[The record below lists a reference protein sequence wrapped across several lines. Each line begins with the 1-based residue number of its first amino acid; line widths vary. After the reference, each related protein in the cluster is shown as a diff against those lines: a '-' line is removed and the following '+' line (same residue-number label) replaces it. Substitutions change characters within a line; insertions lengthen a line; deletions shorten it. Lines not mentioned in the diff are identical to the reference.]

1 MAHLARRLIDVAAPN
16 GLPLAA
22 VAAMLLLPTPWPG
35 YLLSLATLGYGCYR
49 YRADGLGQHL
59 IGRILAIAAIL
70 IGLAMG
76 SQGRVGYSWA
86 IAGTLLIAIIAFE
99 PRLVTAL
106 TVRKLETANLPVN
119 RSGLERWNNPRTAFA
134 LITVLSLAFIAASAF
149 GWGQWAVTVA
159 CGLAAAGLAAGTVEK
174 WLGRRRRAHSGD
186 NDVLA
191 AVKAHAP
198 RFIVHFAA
206 PEGSEYQLRL
216 WLPYFDR
223 LGDDYLI
230 VLRDREFLPD
240 FAPRT
245 AAPIVVAPSIT
256 DLESML
262 VPTVK
267 AVFYVNQSMH
277 NAQCV
282 RFAHLTHI
290 QLMHGDSDKP
300 ASYNPISA
308 MYDRIFVA
316 GQAGIDR
323 YHNHGIDI
331 PTAKFRIVGHPQVAK
346 VTVGPRAKAADTP
359 TVALYAPTWTGL
371 SEDVNF
377 CSLPMARDICAAL
390 IARGVTVIVRP
401 HPYTRRNPAAAR
413 QLDAVERLLAAD
425 AEASGREHKWGKTTS
440 ETMSLIDCVNAAD
453 VMVTDAS
460 GAASDW
466 LYSEKPFA
474 VTDPTGLG
482 EKLAAEL
489 PLAKAAY
496 VIRAD
501 TANLDEVCAELL
513 DTDSL
518 AADRH
523 KMKAYYLGGFP
534 ADAYEEAFF
543 TAARDCYTE

>member
-1 MAHLARRLIDVAAPN
+1 LTDVAAPN
-16 GLPLAA
+16 GLPIAA
-22 VAAMLLLPTPWPG
+22 VLAFLLLPQIGGSFAWPWPG
-35 YLLSLATLGYGCYR
+35 YLLSLATFGYGWYR

-59 IGRILAIAAIL
+59 LGRATAIAAVL
-70 IGLAMG
+70 MGLAAG
-76 SQGRVGYSWA
+76 GEIGVAESLS
-86 IAGTLLIAIIAFE
+86 GTLLIAIIAFE
-99 PRLVTAL
+99 PRLLVAL
-106 TVRKLETANLPVN
+106 TARRLATANLPVR
-119 RSGLERWNNPRTAFA
+119 RSTVERWNNPRSAFVLVSA
-134 LITVLSLAFIAASAF
+134 LSLVFLLSSAF
-149 GWGQWAVTVA
+149 SWGKPAVTAVCSVA
-159 CGLAAAGLAAGTVEK
+159 ALGLAGGTVEK
-174 WLGRRRRAHSGD
+174 WLRQRRRAHTED

-191 AVKAHAP
+191 AVTAHGP
-198 RFIVHFAA
+198 RFAVHFAA

-216 WLPYFDR
+216 WLPYFDK
-223 LGDDYLI
+223 LGDPYLI
-230 VLRDREFLPD
+230 ILRDREFLPE
-240 FAPRT
+240 FAART
-245 AAPIVVAPSIT
+245 KTPVVVAPSIT

-262 VPTVK
+262 VPGIK
-267 AVFYVNQSMH
+267 AVFYVNNSMH

-282 RFAHLTHI
+282 RFAHLTHV

-331 PTAKFRIVGHPQVAK
+331 PGSRFRVVGHPQVAE
-346 VTVGPRAKAADTP
+346 VNVGPRGGDGP
-359 TVALYAPTWTGL
+359 PVALYAPTWTGL

-425 AEASGREHKWGKTTS
+425 AEASGRAHKWGKTTS
-440 ETMSLIDCVNAAD
+440 EQMSLVDCVNAAD
-453 VMVTDAS
+453 VMITDAS

-474 VTDPTGLG
+474 VTDITGLG
-482 EKLAAEL
+482 DKLTEEL
-489 PLAKAAY
+489 PLAHAAY
-496 VIRAD
+496 VIRSD
-501 TANLDEVCAELL
+501 RSNLEDVCEQLL
-513 DTDSL
+513 ESDSL

-534 ADAYEEAFF
+534 AETYADAFF
-543 TAARDCYTE
+543 TAAHDCY